1 MKKIKVYIIFSLIL
15 SVIIIIFIYVGN
27 RNNRIITI
35 EDTGRP
41 DSATYN
47 ITSRADIKKID
58 TIINSMESLDIENTD
73 ETSRVGGFLAFISEY
88 KEDNLIL
95 YRIRIDVVTKYVYKG
110 NKESLISKSYY
121 QLDDE
126 YFQMLRDMIADKKAE
141 KNKKS

>member
-58 TIINSMESLDIENTD
+58 TIINSMKSLDIENTD

-110 NKESLISKSYY
+110 NKESLISKTYY

-126 YFQMLRDMIADKKAE
+126 HFQMLRDMIADKKVE
-141 KNKKS
+141 KNKR

>member
-27 RNNRIITI
+27 RNKRIITLN
-35 EDTGRP
+35 DTGHP

-47 ITSRADIKKID
+47 ITSRADIKKMD
-58 TIINSMESLDIENTD
+58 TIINSMKSLDIENTD

-110 NKESLISKSYY
+110 NKESLISKTYY

-126 YFQMLRDMIADKKAE
+126 HFQMLRDMIADKKVE
-141 KNKKS
+141 KNKR

>member
-1 MKKIKVYIIFSLIL
+1 MLIWNYIKKH
-15 SVIIIIFIYVGN
+15 N

-58 TIINSMESLDIENTD
+58 TIINSMKSLDIENTD
-73 ETSRVGGFLAFISEY
+73 EISWVGGFLAFISEY
-88 KEDNLIL
+88 KEDNLIF

-110 NKESLISKSYY
+110 NKESLISKTYY

-126 YFQMLRDMIADKKAE
+126 HFQMLRDMIADKKAE

>member
-27 RNNRIITI
+27 RNKRIITL

-58 TIINSMESLDIENTD
+58 TIINSMKSLDIENTD
-73 ETSRVGGFLAFISEY
+73 ETSRVGGFLAFISEH
-88 KEDNLIL
+88 KEDNLIF

-110 NKESLISKSYY
+110 NKESLISKTYY

-126 YFQMLRDMIADKKAE
+126 HFQMLRDMIADKKAE
-141 KNKKS
+141 KNKKH

>member
-47 ITSRADIKKID
+47 ITSRADIKKMD
-58 TIINSMESLDIENTD
+58 TIINSMKSLDIENTD

-110 NKESLISKSYY
+110 NKESLISKTYY

-126 YFQMLRDMIADKKAE
+126 HFQMLRDMIADKKVE
-141 KNKKS
+141 KNKR

>member
-15 SVIIIIFIYVGN
+15 SVMIIIFIHVGN

-58 TIINSMESLDIENTD
+58 TIINSMKSLDIENTD
-73 ETSRVGGFLAFISEY
+73 ETSRVGGFLAFISEH
-88 KEDNLIL
+88 KEDNLIF

-110 NKESLISKSYY
+110 NKESLISKTYY

-126 YFQMLRDMIADKKAE
+126 HFQMLRDMIADKKAE
-141 KNKKS
+141 KNKKH